1 MQYTGSVIFLRDVS
15 PGFFSLLWQVFII
28 IIIILILIMHPFSR
42 STPVHG
48 RGPERFL
55 VSQQIYIF
63 EFISMWGHHPH
74 TWVVTLRSIDYGL
87 FIQYEFCEEPEW
99 RYACWGTSLYPHLW
113 PHQENYHM
121 FPSTLPIT
129 SASSTV
135 HNLKGGD
142 GNRPICLLTAIQLW
156 ILLSNSS

>member
-15 PGFFSLLWQVFII
+15 PGFFSFLWQVFII
-28 IIIILILIMHPFSR
+28 IIILILVMHPFSR
-42 STPVHG
+42 STPAHVTPTCG
-48 RGPERFL
+48 CTLKSQGGGPERFL

-63 EFISMWGHHPH
+63 GFISMWGHHPH
-74 TWVVTLRSIDYGL
+74 TWLTTRS
-87 FIQYEFCEEPEW
+87 
-99 RYACWGTSLYPHLW
+99 WGTSLDPRLW

-121 FPSTLPIT
+121 FPSTLPIA
-129 SASSTV
+129 SVSSTV

-142 GNRPICLLTAIQLW
+142 GNRLICPLTATQLW